1 MPHLPR
7 GDQQLAPWL
16 HALLVGVVVWFAW
29 QVTHNIASVVAIA
42 TGMSRMMGDLVR
54 RASRKPASTQDLER
68 TRVLDAQIALEEAIH
83 HCVND
88 LAALQGRFDSMWLRA
103 REIDPAMTELRRIT
117 QEITGGLR
125 LVQQDVEDM
134 VSRVRRLRTTVG
146 MANGEH
152 DR

>member
-1 MPHLPR
+1 MLNLPR

-16 HALLVGVVVWFAW
+16 HALLVGMVAWVAW
-29 QVTHNIASVVAIA
+29 QFTHNVAGMVAIV
-42 TGMSRMMGDLVR
+42 TGMSRVMGDVVR
-54 RASRKPASTQDLER
+54 RASRKPTTTLDLER

-125 LVQQDVEDM
+125 LIQQDVEDM

-152 DR
+152 ER